1 MIKLI
6 DPAVKADHN
15 IYFLTKTYHISQ
27 AFEGEH
33 KNQGEGSQLI
43 NR

>member
-1 MIKLI
+1 MGEGRQRIHSAKSFQGSE
-6 DPAVKADHN
+6 H
-15 IYFLTKTYHISQ
+15 HISQ